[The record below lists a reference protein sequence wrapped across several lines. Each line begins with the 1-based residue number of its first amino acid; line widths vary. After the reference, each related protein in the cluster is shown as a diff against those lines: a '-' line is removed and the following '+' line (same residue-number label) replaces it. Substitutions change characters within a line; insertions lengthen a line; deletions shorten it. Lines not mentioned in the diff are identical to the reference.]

1 MRKYLVLLAAVFA
14 VGLFQVAPAN
24 AAHVVLQYRDT
35 GYIVASEDDGTRTQ
49 TRSEVGGNRTAEWDF
64 DRTITITG
72 SSLSLT
78 WTSVVDYGNGDVL
91 VLDGEA
97 TGNAMTGVFTS
108 TETIVSG
115 TGRFEGVTG
124 VLGVRGR
131 YNGFDIRMTTAGK
144 ITYPHAPI

>member
-1 MRKYLVLLAAVFA
+1 MRKSLVLLAAVFA
-14 VGLFQVAPAN
+14 VGLFQVAPAK

-35 GYIVASEDDGTRTQ
+35 GYIVVSEDDGTRTQ
-49 TRSEVGGNRTAEWDF
+49 TRSEVGGNRTGEWDF

-72 SSLSLT
+72 PSLSLT

-91 VLDGEA
+91 VLDGQA
-97 TGNAMTGVFTS
+97 SGNADTGVFTG